1 MVTVEDESW
10 DIIVFLQIWHCGS
23 WLFPERTTHI
33 SHFEI
38 PVMWFALAWHFRFFC
53 PFSSPHLTLHFDHGD
68 HDGDHDGDGRVL
80 MMVMT
85 WLGLQMPK

>member
-1 MVTVEDESW
+1 MAHGFFQKGLLTFHILRFPS
-10 DIIVFLQIWHCGS
+10 CGLL
-23 WLFPERTTHI
+23 WLGI
-33 SHFEI
+33 
-38 PVMWFALAWHFRFFC
+38 LDFFC